1 LHPPDDGCYNP
12 TEIASLMSHTQGP
25 TPTTFPATSVLPQ
38 EAVEPL
44 PPLYAGIRSV
54 VRPLLRRFFDFQVA
68 GLENLP
74 PAGPFIVAA
83 NHANYL
89 DGVVLGAALPRHIA
103 FLVMPRVYRATPLH
117 PYLHDRIGSIPIEL
131 ARPDPGAIRRA
142 LRVLEGGG
150 IVGIFPEGPFG
161 RDGRLVHGHPGVGLV
176 ALRAGVPVV
185 PAAITGTFQALVA
198 RRWYIPR
205 RVPLRVQF
213 GRALRFTA
221 PGRRSLTQR
230 VREDVTT
237 RIMAEI
243 AALLG
248 EPAAAPIG
256 SP

>member
-1 LHPPDDGCYNP
+1 
-12 TEIASLMSHTQGP
+12 MSHTQGP
-25 TPTTFPATSVLPQ
+25 TPRVFPAASALSP
-38 EAVEPL
+38 EAADSP
-44 PPLYAGIRSV
+44 PPLYAGIRRV
-54 VRPLLRRFFDFQVA
+54 VRPVLRRFFDFQVT
-68 GLENLP
+68 GLEHLP
-74 PAGPFIVAA
+74 STGPFIVAA

-89 DGVVLGAALPRHIA
+89 DGVVLGAALPRQIV

-117 PYLHDRIGSIPIEL
+117 PYLHDHIGSIPIEL

-150 IVGIFPEGPFG
+150 VVGIFPEGPFG
-161 RDGRLVHGHPGVGLV
+161 RNGRLVRGHPGVGLV

-205 RVPLRVQF
+205 RVPLRVRF

-221 PGRRSLTQR
+221 PDRRSLTQR

-248 EPAAAPIG
+248 EPAAAPAG
-256 SP
+256 AP

>member
-1 LHPPDDGCYNP
+1 
-12 TEIASLMSHTQGP
+12 MRHTQGP
-25 TPTTFPATSVLPQ
+25 TPTVFPSAAVLPQ
-38 EAVEPL
+38 EAAESL
-44 PPLYAGIRSV
+44 PPLYAGIRCV
-54 VRPLLRRFFDFQVA
+54 VRPLLRRFFDLQVA

-161 RDGRLVHGHPGVGLV
+161 RHGRLVRGHPGVGLV

-185 PAAITGTFQALVA
+185 PTAITGTFQALVA

-205 RVPLRVQF
+205 PVPLRVRF

-221 PGRRSLTQR
+221 SGRRALPQR
-230 VREDVTT
+230 AREDVTT

-243 AALLG
+243 AAMLG
-248 EPAAAPIG
+248 EPVVVPTG

>member
-1 LHPPDDGCYNP
+1 
-12 TEIASLMSHTQGP
+12 MSHTQGP
-25 TPTTFPATSVLPQ
+25 TPTAFPAASILAR
-38 EAVEPL
+38 EAVKSL
-44 PPLYAGIRSV
+44 PPLYAGLRSL
-54 VRPLLRRFFDFQVA
+54 VRPVLRRFFDFQVA
-68 GLENLP
+68 GLEHVP
-74 PAGPFIVAA
+74 AAGPFIVAA

-150 IVGIFPEGPFG
+150 IVGIFPEGPYG
-161 RDGRLVHGHPGVGLV
+161 RDGRLVRGHPGIGLV

-198 RRWYIPR
+198 RRWHIPR
-205 RVPLRVQF
+205 RVPLRVEF
-213 GRALRFTA
+213 GRALRFNA
-221 PGRRSLTQR
+221 PGRRTLTQR

-248 EPAAAPIG
+248 EPAAAPTG
-256 SP
+256 RS